1 MIAVIGLAAL
11 AAPRPA
17 AALPAAPVPTWWTA
31 FLKTTGFQARFVQ
44 ESESAVFGT
53 LRRTGTLAGAR
64 GGRLRAVYEKG
75 LVLVAD
81 GKDLVQY
88 DPDTRTAQR
97 WDLREARAEAPLLAL
112 LLDPASASAYFTLQP
127 RQGGGLRLQP
137 KRKDLPEVDLEGQGS
152 TPTRLRWTDPSGAKQ
167 VLRLEGIRVGTALP
181 PATFRFDPPPG
192 TRWVGGR

>member
-1 MIAVIGLAAL
+1 MIAAILLVAPGPAAL
-11 AAPRPA
+11 APA
-17 AALPAAPVPTWWTA
+17 QPSPAWWTA
-31 FLKTTGFQARFVQ
+31 FLKIPGFQARFVQ
-44 ESESAVFGT
+44 ESDSAVFGT

-97 WDLREARAEAPLLAL
+97 WDLREARIEAPLLAL
-112 LLDPASASAYFTLQP
+112 LLDPASASAFFTLQP
-127 RQGGGLRLQP
+127 QEGGRLRLKP
-137 KRKDLPEVDLEGQGS
+137 KRKDLPEVELEGRGS
-152 TPTRLRWTDPSGAKQ
+152 TPTQLRWTDPSGARQ
-167 VLRLEGIRVGTALP
+167 VLRLEGVTVSAALS
-181 PATFRFDPPPG
+181 PATFQFDPPKG